1 MRSRQKLPFMS
12 AFPAVLLKLEADEKG
27 VCRYIAVD
35 QSKIKLPDT
44 SVTDLG
50 LQLKAGVDIKRVN
63 TKILA
68 SKSVV
73 TDLSVP
79 AEPPKETEQQEQTKG
94 E

>member
-12 AFPAVLLKLEADEKG
+12 AFPAVLLKLESDENG
-27 VCRYIAVD
+27 VSRYFAVD
-35 QSKIKLPDT
+35 QSKIKLPDVE
-44 SVTDLG
+44 VTDLG

-73 TDLSVP
+73 TDLSAP
-79 AEPPKETEQQEQTKG
+79 IEPPKETEQQEQIKG